1 MVLDHTEEH
10 GSQWATI
17 CSIAGKLGMTSGT
30 IVGKVRDTGAAH
42 PLFGVVEDM
51 DEINV
56 YTRRYHHGDDANVE
70 QESIS
75 EAELHGFVKKSL
87 AIIGCC

>member
-1 MVLDHTEEH
+1 
-10 GSQWATI
+10 
-17 CSIAGKLGMTSGT
+17 MTSGT

-56 YTRRYHHGDDANVE
+56 YTRRTITVTMRTWNKN
-70 QESIS
+70 Q
-75 EAELHGFVKKSL
+75 L
-87 AIIGCC
+87 ARPNSTGS

>member
-17 CSIAGKLGMTSGT
+17 YSIAGKLGMTSGT

-56 YTRRYHHGDDANVE
+56 YTRRTITVTMRTWNKN
-70 QESIS
+70 Q
-75 EAELHGFVKKSL
+75 L
-87 AIIGCC
+87 ARPNSTGS